1 VSSQAKRF
9 YLDRAITEMLYVV
22 GAYMFIARVART
34 ARVPPDEIDPES
46 AMASATKLI
55 ASHRVR
61 PAMPES

>member
-46 AMASATKLI
+46 AMASAT
-55 ASHRVR
+55 
-61 PAMPES
+61 